1 MNPDDFHA
9 QDGELVVPALK
20 SFSRFVFSQTNVTIQ
35 GPAQVI
41 STTRG
46 KQVIFEPEKVVF
58 PGSFQVRKVGPK
70 TISVGEGRCNGL
82 VPYMGDPVMG
92 GFGLVQGS
100 GPRRIDGLEDNGDP
114 HPEGKP
120 VLECSE
126 PVTGD
131 RTFLV
136 LWAQHNESGDLDESM
151 MVQDQENLPSRIE
164 DFNDHLPEGMRGE
177 GFVARLL
184 AVLYWKN
191 GNIEKIRQ
199 VVWYDQEVW
208 PSGGKARMRAAA

>member
-46 KQVIFEPEKVVF
+46 KQVIFEPETVVF
-58 PGSFQVRKVGPK
+58 PGSFQVRKVGP
-70 TISVGEGRCNGL
+70 TTLSVSEGRVNGL
-82 VPYMGDPVMG
+82 VPYMGPTW
-92 GFGLVQGS
+92 
-100 GPRRIDGLEDNGDP
+100 RRIDGLDDEGNP

-120 VLECSE
+120 VLECRE
-126 PVTGD
+126 PETGD
-131 RTFLV
+131 RTFVL

-151 MVQDQENLPSRIE
+151 MVQDAKNPPSDIAHYTDPE
-164 DFNDHLPEGMRGE
+164 LPEGMRGK
-177 GFVARLL
+177 GFVARLV
-184 AVLYWKN
+184 AVLYWNK
-191 GNIEKIRQ
+191 GQIEKIRQ
-199 VVWYDQEVW
+199 VVWYDQEIW
-208 PSGGKARMRAAA
+208 PSGGKARLRAAA

>member
-46 KQVIFEPEKVVF
+46 KQVIFQPETVVF

-82 VPYMGDPVMG
+82 VPYMGE
-92 GFGLVQGS
+92 GLLESAS
-100 GPRRIDGLEDNGDP
+100 GLRRIDGLDDNGDP

-120 VLECSE
+120 VLKCTE

-136 LWAQHNESGDLDESM
+136 LWAQHNESGDVDEAM
-151 MVQDQENLPSRIE
+151 MVQSKENPASDIE
-164 DFNDHLPEGMRGE
+164 HLNDGLPEGMRGE

>member
-46 KQVIFEPEKVVF
+46 KQVIFEPETVLF

-70 TISVGEGRCNGL
+70 TISVSEGRCNGL
-82 VPYMGDPVMG
+82 VPYMGN
-92 GFGLVQGS
+92 GLLGS
-100 GPRRIDGLEDNGDP
+100 ASGRRRIDGLDDNGDP
-114 HPEGKP
+114 DPQGKP
-120 VLECSE
+120 VLECME
-126 PVTGD
+126 PETGD

-151 MVQDQENLPSRIE
+151 MVQDIDNPASNEIE
-164 DFNDHLPEGMRGE
+164 HLNDGLPEGMRGE
-177 GFVARLL
+177 MFVARLL

>member
-20 SFSRFVFSQTNVTIQ
+20 SFSRFIFSQTNVTIQ
-35 GPAQVI
+35 GPARVI

-46 KQVIFEPEKVVF
+46 RQVIFEPETVVF
-58 PGSFQVRKVGPK
+58 PGSFQVSKVGPK
-70 TISVGEGRCNGL
+70 TISVSEGRVNGL
-82 VPYMGDPVMG
+82 VPYMGSA
-92 GFGLVQGS
+92 FQGS
-100 GPRRIDGLEDNGDP
+100 PGGRRRIDGLDDNGDP

-120 VLECSE
+120 ILICRE

-131 RTFLV
+131 RTYLV
-136 LWAQHNESGDLDESM
+136 LWAQHNESGDVDESI
-151 MVQDQENLPSRIE
+151 MVQSAENPASDIQDL
-164 DFNDHLPEGMRGE
+164 DDGLPEGMRGD

-191 GNIEKIRQ
+191 GDIEKIRQ

-208 PSGGKARMRAAA
+208 PSGGKARLRAAA

>member
-20 SFSRFVFSQTNVTIQ
+20 SFSRFIFSQTNVTIQ
-35 GPAQVI
+35 GPARVI

-46 KQVIFEPEKVVF
+46 RQVIFEPETVVF
-58 PGSFQVRKVGPK
+58 PGSFQVSKVSPK
-70 TISVGEGRCNGL
+70 TISVSEGRVNGL
-82 VPYMGDPVMG
+82 VAYMGNE
-92 GFGLVQGS
+92 FQGS
-100 GPRRIDGLEDNGDP
+100 YSGRRRIDGLDDNGDP

-120 VLECSE
+120 ILICRE

-131 RTFLV
+131 RTYLV
-136 LWAQHNESGDLDESM
+136 LYVQHNESGDVDESLMVQNKENPLAEILDE
-151 MVQDQENLPSRIE
+151 DDGLPK
-164 DFNDHLPEGMRGE
+164 GMNGD
-177 GFVARLL
+177 GMLWRLV

-191 GNIEKIRQ
+191 GDIEKIRQ

-208 PSGGKARMRAAA
+208 PTGGKARLRAAA

>member
-1 MNPDDFHA
+1 M
-9 QDGELVVPALK
+9 PALK

-46 KQVIFEPEKVVF
+46 KQVIFEPETVVF

-82 VPYMGDPVMG
+82 VPYMG
-92 GFGLVQGS
+92 QGS
-100 GPRRIDGLEDNGDP
+100 YSGMRRIDGLDENGDP

-120 VLECSE
+120 ILICRE

-131 RTFLV
+131 RTYLV
-136 LWAQHNESGDLDESM
+136 LWAQHNESGDVDEAM
-151 MVQDQENLPSRIE
+151 MVQSKENPASYIE
-164 DFNDHLPEGMRGE
+164 NINYGVPEGMRGE
-177 GFVARLL
+177 VLVARLL